1 MLRVPLLRERDLAV
15 APISSELANLI
26 RQAEQLTAVG
36 KLAEATEVVKRAY
49 AQDKTNP
56 DILVLIAQLSTQPTT
71 RRAAL
76 LRALQADP
84 NHPKASAML
93 KQMDGGATVPMPPPP
108 TTPNRPTPP
117 QRSTATPSTPSP
129 NTDTPSDFS
138 GTNRP

>member
-56 DILVLIAQLSTQPTT
+56 DILVLIQI
-71 RRAAL
+71 
-76 LRALQADP
+76 
-84 NHPKASAML
+84 H
-93 KQMDGGATVPMPPPP
+93 
-108 TTPNRPTPP
+108 
-117 QRSTATPSTPSP
+117 
-129 NTDTPSDFS
+129 
-138 GTNRP
+138 